1 MAASLGEGVFSFGES
16 EGGGGVFRAV
26 TDSGGHYTSR
36 LVLVLPPTA
45 MPAQTLKLS
54 PKVGT
59 LKSIFIVVFFILL
72 HLIPWPMASGHWSL
86 KVK

>member
-36 LVLVLPPTA
+36 PDPGLPPTA
-45 MPAQTLKLS
+45 MA
-54 PKVGT
+54 
-59 LKSIFIVVFFILL
+59 
-72 HLIPWPMASGHWSL
+72 
-86 KVK
+86 